1 MSNHLREYIW
11 STQGA
16 HSVENE
22 TNMQGKLSDVRKY
35 MEEARTEGSDLAK
48 LQALKCTFIIQIKRK

>member
-35 MEEARTEGSDLAK
+35 MEEARTENFRQGQI
-48 LQALKCTFIIQIKRK
+48 LQNCKH